1 MPLRALLDQFAQDF
15 PNFCKVG
22 TGYNADIDYTATRF
36 LAVTDS
42 VPLLAHLEFDAIF
55 VDEAHHPLA
64 RTFPKTCLLY
74 RFSATH
80 QDEPDFRYSMG
91 QAMDDAVLCD
101 YDLTVPLVTPL
112 HGHTYLSLADLLLK
126 QAGRFRRVLA
136 YSNSIREA
144 RTFRMVLEKFG
155 LASWHMNGGTR
166 PKKRQEILEQFAG
179 PLQKPVHVLVTV
191 EVLGE
196 GINIPNADTCMFV
209 EPRGSYRSIL
219 QAIGRVLRPHL
230 RKPLAHIVLPGVA
243 MPYKSSA
250 LNGPAIAGGG
260 SFSDDR
266 GTLPVGGQDNRPKQ
280 AKAVNAYHPE
290 TELASYISCDANEHR
305 RPSSTQN
312 GVITPLSMAGSGADV
327 HQQPKRA
334 RVPLVREGGSPVLP
348 ARANPARLRMVAD
361 PRQGT
366 SLGLKPTNGRRANA
380 DMVRSATWKAPGTV
394 DAPIEA
400 ANPSMLLAGGLSVA
414 HPHCQQVMATL
425 EGNKTREVVTVE
437 EGDERQSTSSCRRTL
452 SATGRAK
459 QHASGARCSELQLL
473 KVDSNLRMQ
482 LGREHCLPRRARLDV
497 QVRAAAGDIALGLGS
512 QLQRFLTALARADH
526 RLSGLGSAPG
536 HRIQIVDCTASCK
549 SGLNMD
555 TISQT
560 IYAELAAI
568 LQSNDS
574 PWQVRFS
581 NLEQFA
587 ETQGRLPKEGAS
599 NFLERSLCS
608 WMHAQA
614 HRALTN
620 SLLPHRLHRFLN
632 SSSPLIR
639 KRVQAWLDPGRQYRE
654 SCCKLRTH
662 ILEHGS
668 LPRQTKTSDARRLAS
683 WLRSQFRFITTL
695 PPWKAEMLEDVHPLV
710 KARVQ
715 SSYQVLTLQNLT
727 RFQERGLQVSK
738 FVTRKGRLPHR
749 HEGPDLMWLQAK
761 RRQLRRGMMPAEF
774 VLHLQR
780 LHPIIVEY
788 MQSPPGRKWLVDV
801 QAA

>member
-15 PNFCKVG
+15 PDFCKVG
-22 TGYNADIDYTATRF
+22 TGYNAGIDYNATRF

-42 VPLLAHLEFDAIF
+42 VSLLAHLEFDAIL
-55 VDEAHHPLA
+55 VDESHHPLPKA
-64 RTFPKTCLLY
+64 FPKTCLLY

-91 QAMDDAVLCD
+91 QAMEDAVLCD

-136 YSNSIREA
+136 YCNSVREA
-144 RTFRMVLEKFG
+144 QNFQMVLEKLG
-155 LASWHMNGGTR
+155 LAAWHMNSNTR
-166 PKKRQEILEQFAG
+166 PKKRQEILDQFAG
-179 PLQKPVHVLVTV
+179 TLQKPVHVLVTV

-266 GTLPVGGQDNRPKQ
+266 GTLPVGGQDHRPKQ

-290 TELASYISCDANEHR
+290 TELPSYISCDANKHG
-305 RPSSTQN
+305 RPSSTQS
-312 GVITPLSMAGSGADV
+312 GVSTLLSMAGTGA
-327 HQQPKRA
+327 HPQPNRA
-334 RVPLVREGGSPVLP
+334 GVPLVAEGENPVLP
-348 ARANPARLRMVAD
+348 AQAHPAQSHKVTD
-361 PRQGT
+361 PRQEGY
-366 SLGLKPTNGRRANA
+366 LGLKPVNGRRANV
-380 DMVRSATWKAPGTV
+380 VRTATWKAPGTV
-394 DAPIEA
+394 AAHMEA
-400 ANPSMLLAGGLSVA
+400 ANPSMLPARGLSVT
-414 HPHCQQVMATL
+414 HPHCQQVIAGL
-425 EGNKTREVVTVE
+425 EGNKKGEVETVE
-437 EGDERQSTSSCRRTL
+437 DGDERQRVTSCPRSL
-452 SATGRAK
+452 SANGLAHK
-459 QHASGARCSELQLL
+459 NASAPTRSLDNLTRTKCSQLQLRKIEPTL
-473 KVDSNLRMQ
+473 LMPS
-482 LGREHCLPRRARLDV
+482 GREHCLPRGARLDV
-497 QVRAAAGDIALGLGS
+497 QRRAAAGDIALGFGS

-536 HRIQIVDCTASCK
+536 HRIQIVDCTAACK
-549 SGLNMD
+549 SSLNMD
-555 TISQT
+555 TVSQT

-568 LQSNDS
+568 LQNKD
-574 PWQVRFS
+574 PWQVRFC

-587 ETQGRLPKEGAS
+587 ETQGRLPREGTRD
-599 NFLERSLCS
+599 FLERSLCS

-614 HRALTN
+614 HRALT
-620 SLLPHRLHRFLN
+620 SCLLPHRLHRFLN
-632 SSSPLIR
+632 SSSPLLR
-639 KRVQAWLDPGRQYRE
+639 KRAQAWLDPRRNFRE
-654 SCCKLRTH
+654 RCCKLRTH
-662 ILEHGS
+662 ILEQGS
-668 LPRQTKTSDARRLAS
+668 LPRRKASYGANMLAS
-683 WLRSQFRFITTL
+683 WLHNQFRTFTAL
-695 PPWKAEMLEDVHPLV
+695 PPWKMKMLEDVHPLV
-710 KARVQ
+710 KAKAR
-715 SSYQVLTLQNLT
+715 SSQELRMITRFT
-727 RFQERGLQVSK
+727 RFQERFLQVSK

-761 RRQLRRGMMPAEF
+761 RRQLRRGMIPAEF
-774 VLHLQR
+774 VLQLRR

-788 MQSPPGRKWLVDV
+788 MQSPPGRKWEV
-801 QAA
+801 